1 MLHNGL
7 FPCTITSLHI
17 NVSALGYMYKL
28 NKVSA
33 GHGKKEVNIMC
44 MYLSNGNFLGQRL
57 IGYDFYDSKTRG
69 FVGMT
74 EKQVITK
81 LKNKEKVYGFVL
93 GEEDGKEV
101 LKLDAEGFNMS
112 NLQLKTGVNSL
123 SWMNEDD
130 GSDMNMELIVVA
142 VSGDKKKIF
151 ETVNARHARVEYTE
165 DKLKMMLELGVPVA
179 GVKLEKNKLVACE
192 GVEIISNEEEVKEG
206 A

>member
-1 MLHNGL
+1 
-7 FPCTITSLHI
+7 
-17 NVSALGYMYKL
+17 
-28 NKVSA
+28 
-33 GHGKKEVNIMC
+33 MC
-44 MYLSNGNFLGQRL
+44 MYLTNGNFLGQRL
-57 IGYDFYDSKTRG
+57 IGYEFYDSKSKG

-81 LKNKEKVYGFVL
+81 LKNNEKVYGFIL

-142 VSGDKKKIF
+142 ASGDKKKVY
-151 ETVNARHARVEYTE
+151 ETVNARHARMEYTE
-165 DKLKMMLELGVPVA
+165 DKLKMMLEIGVPVA
-179 GVKLEKNKLVACE
+179 GVRLEKNKLVACE
-192 GVEIISNEEEVKEG
+192 GVEIIGNEEEVKEG